1 MEKPYNIHYRSH
13 EEIDR
18 SKWDQCI
25 ARADHPLIYAHSWY
39 LDHFCTQWEG
49 LVLNDYEAVMP
60 LTRRNKFGIS
70 YLYPPFLCAQL
81 GVFGKNL
88 DESIITAFL
97 QHIPSKFRYIDIY
110 LNAGNAVAK
119 ETAGIYYRDNFVL
132 DLSSDSASIQAK
144 YRENTF
150 RNIRKAEKAGLLV
163 ERDIDFDVVIRLA
176 RKEIRTSG
184 NGTAKDF
191 LQLHALLNQLTAQKQ
206 VRSYG
211 VRNPQ
216 GDWTASAIFFFSEK
230 RAYYILVGNSPEGRD
245 SGASHLLIHS
255 FIEDYAGKNMIL
267 DFEGS
272 DVPGLAFFYSGFGA
286 MLEKYPCVKWNRLPW
301 YLKWLKYSSPQRA

>member
-1 MEKPYNIHYRSH
+1 MKPPYDIRYVPYAAL
-13 EEIDR
+13 DR
-18 SKWDQCI
+18 LKWDECI
-25 ARADHPLIYAHSWY
+25 SQADHPLIYAHSWY
-39 LDHFCTQWEG
+39 LDHLSTNWEG

-60 LTRRNKFGIS
+60 LTRRNKFGIH

-88 DESIITAFL
+88 DESLTNAFL
-97 QHIPSKFRYIDIY
+97 QQIPAKFNYIDIY
-110 LNAGNAVAK
+110 LNAGNPVTP
-119 ETAGIYYRDNFVL
+119 ETEGIYFRDNYVL
-132 DLSSDSASIQAK
+132 DLSPDSASLQAK

-150 RNIRKAEKAGLLV
+150 RNIRKAEKAGLIV
-163 ERDIDFDVVIRLA
+163 ERDIDFDIVIRLA

-184 NGTAKDF
+184 NGTAQDF
-191 LQLHALLNQLTAQKQ
+191 LQLHALLNQLVSQGH

-211 VRNPQ
+211 VRNPA
-216 GDWTASAIFFFSEK
+216 GEWTASALFFFSEK
-230 RAYYILVGNSPEGRD
+230 RAYYILVGNTPEGRD

-255 FIEDYAGKNMIL
+255 FIEDYAGKNIVL

-286 MLEKYPCVKWNRLPW
+286 ALEKYPCVKRNRLPW
-301 YLKWLKYSSPQRA
+301 YLRWLK

>member
-1 MEKPYNIHYRSH
+1 MENPHNIHYVTH
-13 EEIDR
+13 AAIDR
-18 SKWDQCI
+18 SKWDQCVSH
-25 ARADHPLIYAHSWY
+25 ADHTLIYAQSWY
-39 LDHFCTQWEG
+39 LDHFCTHWDG

-60 LTRRNKFGIS
+60 LTRRNKFGIH

-88 DESIITAFL
+88 EESTITAFL
-97 QHIPSKFRYIDIY
+97 QHIPAKFRFIDIY
-110 LNAGNAVAK
+110 LNAGNTVAK
-119 ETAGIYYRDNFVL
+119 ETEGIYFRDNYVL
-132 DLSSDSASIQAK
+132 DLSPESASLQAK

-163 ERDIDFDVVIRLA
+163 ERDIDFDIVIRLA

-211 VRNPQ
+211 VRNPE
-216 GDWTASAIFFFSEK
+216 GDWTASALFFFSEK

-255 FIEDYAGKNMIL
+255 FIEDYAGKNWVL

-286 MLEKYPCVKWNRLPW
+286 ELEKYPCVKWNRLPW
-301 YLKWLKYSSPQRA
+301 YLSWLK